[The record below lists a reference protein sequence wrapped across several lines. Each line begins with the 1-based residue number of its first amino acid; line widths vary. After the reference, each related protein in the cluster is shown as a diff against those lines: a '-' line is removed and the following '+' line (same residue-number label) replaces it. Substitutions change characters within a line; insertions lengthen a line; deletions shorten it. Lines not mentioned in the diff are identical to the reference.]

1 MLRVYVAD
9 SVSKERSVLRLL
21 LLDLKMEVVGFSSDW
36 LTTLTLAPPSELDML
51 LVDGNLLPEKPEV
64 ALAALRGA
72 CPNPVAIVLVS
83 RWNIGKKA
91 ELPFG
96 ADAVISKSETRE
108 CVATRLQTVAERI
121 AHEFHSVASMS
132 E

>member
-51 LVDGNLLPEKPEV
+51 VVDMNLLPEKPEI
-64 ALAALRGA
+64 ALAALRVA
-72 CPNPVAIVLVS
+72 CSNPVVIVLIS
-83 RWNIGKKA
+83 RWKA
-91 ELPFG
+91 GSVLPAG
-96 ADAVISKSETRE
+96 VDAIISKSETRE
-108 CVATRLQTVAERI
+108 CVATRLQAM
-121 AHEFHSVASMS
+121 A
-132 E
+132 